1 MIEALCTFWLSRCQ
15 EEGLFLRTAGSC
27 LRIEQ
32 FHEFYSGVHM
42 FEIDYPLS
50 LILLMFFVGLL
61 AGWVDTLAGGGGL
74 LTLPALLLAGVP
86 PLSALATNKAQGFV
100 GTMTATVMLALKGHL
115 KIMQLLPLILTA
127 AIGSMLGTWLIQ
139 RVDTSWLHWG
149 IPFLLIAVAGYFLA
163 SPQVGKNERAAR
175 LSEKAYG
182 LTAVPLIGFYDGAI
196 GPGAGSFFAVSGV
209 LLRGQTLLQATI
221 RAKLFNFTTNICSM
235 ALFAAAGKIVWLLAV
250 AMMAGQ
256 LCGAVLASHTMLS
269 GGEKLIRPLVITMC
283 VLMSCSQVYKLLS
296 H

>member
-1 MIEALCTFWLSRCQ
+1 MIEFDWPVAIILSM
-15 EEGLFLRTAGSC
+15 FL
-27 LRIEQ
+27 
-32 FHEFYSGVHM
+32 
-42 FEIDYPLS
+42 
-50 LILLMFFVGLL
+50 VGLL

-74 LTLPALLLAGVP
+74 ITLPALLLAGVP
-86 PLSALATNKAQGFV
+86 PLAALATNKAQGFV
-100 GTMTATVMLALKGHL
+100 GTMTATLMLALKGHL
-115 KIMQLLPLILTA
+115 RIVRLLPLVCAA

-163 SPQVGKNERAAR
+163 SPQVGKQETTARQSERT
-175 LSEKAYG
+175 YG

-196 GPGAGSFFAVSGV
+196 GPGAGSFFAASGV

-235 ALFAAAGKIVWLLAV
+235 ALFAAAGQIVWIVAM

-256 LCGAVLASHTMLS
+256 LCGAMLASRTMLN
-269 GGEKLIRPLVITMC
+269 GGERLIRPLVIVMC

-296 H
+296 Q